1 MRSIA
6 AARSKPAEDEWIS
19 RLRRGDAIAIAEL
32 VACYEPR
39 IRQQA
44 MRYVPRHED
53 AEEIAQDVLVKV
65 WRKLHLFRGDAAL
78 SSWVHRITFNT
89 AMSRLRNTRM
99 PRTREVASDAQPG
112 KLPNGAPS
120 TAHDMPDWTGMADE
134 SVLRSEMR
142 AKLAEA
148 IAVMPVILPD
158 AGGAPRS
165 GGPVD
170 CGGQRASQLEQA
182 DAEVPRAPR
191 APVPAAASGGVRQR
205 PQPPPQGARRSISA
219 RGRRFA
225 RGARSL
231 RSLGARFAR
240 GQGRTLRP

>member
-1 MRSIA
+1 MSTLA

-89 AMSRLRNTRM
+89 AMSRLRNTRVS
-99 PRTREVASDAQPG
+99 RTREVASDAEPG
-112 KLPNGAPS
+112 KLPNAMAS
-120 TAHDMPDWTGMADE
+120 RAHDMPDWTGMADE

-148 IAVMPVILPD
+148 IAVMPVIYRRPVVLRD
-158 AGGAPRS
+158 LEGLSIAEVSTLLNLNKQTLKSRVHRGRQFLRRRLAVFAGGLTLLR
-165 GGPVD
+165 
-170 CGGQRASQLEQA
+170 RALA
-182 DAEVPRAPR
+182 DR
-191 APVPAAASGGVRQR
+191 
-205 PQPPPQGARRSISA
+205 
-219 RGRRFA
+219 
-225 RGARSL
+225 
-231 RSLGARFAR
+231 
-240 GQGRTLRP
+240 

>member
-44 MRYVPRHED
+44 MRYMPRHED

-89 AMSRLRNTRM
+89 AMSRLRNTRV
-99 PRTREVASDAQPG
+99 PRTREVASDTQPG
-112 KLPNGAPS
+112 KLPSGAPS

-142 AKLAEA
+142 ARLAEA
-148 IAVMPVILPD
+148 IAVMPVIY
-158 AGGAPRS
+158 RT
-165 GGPVD
+165 PVVLRD
-170 CGGQRASQLEQA
+170 LEGLSI
-182 DAEVPRAPR
+182 AEVSALLNLNKQTLKSRVHRGRQFLRRRLA
-191 APVPAAASGGVRQR
+191 VFASGLSLHRRALAVR
-205 PQPPPQGARRSISA
+205 
-219 RGRRFA
+219 
-225 RGARSL
+225 
-231 RSLGARFAR
+231 
-240 GQGRTLRP
+240 

>member
-1 MRSIA
+1 MSTIA

-19 RLRRGDAIAIAEL
+19 RLRRGDAIAMAEL

-89 AMSRLRNTRM
+89 AMSRLRNTRVS
-99 PRTREVASDAQPG
+99 RTREVASDAEPG
-112 KLPNGAPS
+112 KLPNAMAS
-120 TAHDMPDWTGMADE
+120 RAHDMPDWTGMADE

-148 IAVMPVILPD
+148 IAVMPVIYRRPVVLRD
-158 AGGAPRS
+158 LEGLSIAEVSTLLNLNKQTLKSRVHRGRQFLRRRLAVFAGGLTLHR
-165 GGPVD
+165 
-170 CGGQRASQLEQA
+170 RALA
-182 DAEVPRAPR
+182 DR
-191 APVPAAASGGVRQR
+191 
-205 PQPPPQGARRSISA
+205 
-219 RGRRFA
+219 
-225 RGARSL
+225 
-231 RSLGARFAR
+231 
-240 GQGRTLRP
+240 

>member
-1 MRSIA
+1 MRTIA

-89 AMSRLRNTRM
+89 AMSRLRNTRVS
-99 PRTREVASDAQPG
+99 RTREVASDAEPG
-112 KLPNGAPS
+112 KLPNAMASRAP
-120 TAHDMPDWTGMADE
+120 DMPDWTGMADE

-148 IAVMPVILPD
+148 IAVMPVIYRRPVVLRD
-158 AGGAPRS
+158 LEGLSIAEVSTLLNLNKQTLKSRVHRGRQFLRRRLAVFAGGLTLHR
-165 GGPVD
+165 
-170 CGGQRASQLEQA
+170 RALA
-182 DAEVPRAPR
+182 DR
-191 APVPAAASGGVRQR
+191 
-205 PQPPPQGARRSISA
+205 
-219 RGRRFA
+219 
-225 RGARSL
+225 
-231 RSLGARFAR
+231 
-240 GQGRTLRP
+240 

>member
-1 MRSIA
+1 MSTLA

-99 PRTREVASDAQPG
+99 PRTREVASDTQPG

-148 IAVMPVILPD
+148 IAVMPVIYRRPVVLRD
-158 AGGAPRS
+158 LEGLSIAEVSTLLNLNKQTLKSRVHRGRQFLRRRLAVFAGGLTLHR
-165 GGPVD
+165 
-170 CGGQRASQLEQA
+170 RALA
-182 DAEVPRAPR
+182 DR
-191 APVPAAASGGVRQR
+191 
-205 PQPPPQGARRSISA
+205 
-219 RGRRFA
+219 
-225 RGARSL
+225 
-231 RSLGARFAR
+231 
-240 GQGRTLRP
+240 

>member
-1 MRSIA
+1 MSTLA

-89 AMSRLRNTRM
+89 AMSRLRNTRVS
-99 PRTREVASDAQPG
+99 RTREVASDAEPG
-112 KLPNGAPS
+112 KLPNAMAS
-120 TAHDMPDWTGMADE
+120 RAHDMPDWTGMADE

-148 IAVMPVILPD
+148 IAVMPVIYRTPVVLRD
-158 AGGAPRS
+158 LEGLSIAEVSALLNLNKQTLKSRVHRGRQFLRRRLAVFAGGLTLHR
-165 GGPVD
+165 
-170 CGGQRASQLEQA
+170 RALA
-182 DAEVPRAPR
+182 DR
-191 APVPAAASGGVRQR
+191 
-205 PQPPPQGARRSISA
+205 
-219 RGRRFA
+219 
-225 RGARSL
+225 
-231 RSLGARFAR
+231 
-240 GQGRTLRP
+240 

>member
-1 MRSIA
+1 MSTLA

-89 AMSRLRNTRM
+89 AMSRLRNTRVS
-99 PRTREVASDAQPG
+99 RTREVASDAEPG
-112 KLPNGAPS
+112 KLPNAMAS
-120 TAHDMPDWTGMADE
+120 RAHDMPDWTGMADE

-148 IAVMPVILPD
+148 IAVMPVIYRRPVVLRD
-158 AGGAPRS
+158 LEGLSIAEVSTILKLNKQTLKSRVHRGRQFLRRRLAVFAGGLTLHR
-165 GGPVD
+165 
-170 CGGQRASQLEQA
+170 RALA
-182 DAEVPRAPR
+182 DR
-191 APVPAAASGGVRQR
+191 
-205 PQPPPQGARRSISA
+205 
-219 RGRRFA
+219 
-225 RGARSL
+225 
-231 RSLGARFAR
+231 
-240 GQGRTLRP
+240 

>member
-1 MRSIA
+1 MSTLA

-19 RLRRGDAIAIAEL
+19 RLRRGDAIAMAEL

-44 MRYVPRHED
+44 MRYMPRHED

-89 AMSRLRNTRM
+89 AMSRLRNTRVS
-99 PRTREVASDAQPG
+99 RTREVASDAEPG
-112 KLPNGAPS
+112 KLPNAMAS
-120 TAHDMPDWTGMADE
+120 RAHDMPDWTGMADE

-148 IAVMPVILPD
+148 IAVMPVIYRRPVVLRD
-158 AGGAPRS
+158 LEGLSIAEVSTLLNLNKQTLKSRVHRGRQFLRRRLAVFAGGLTLHR
-165 GGPVD
+165 
-170 CGGQRASQLEQA
+170 RALA
-182 DAEVPRAPR
+182 DR
-191 APVPAAASGGVRQR
+191 
-205 PQPPPQGARRSISA
+205 
-219 RGRRFA
+219 
-225 RGARSL
+225 
-231 RSLGARFAR
+231 
-240 GQGRTLRP
+240 

>member
-148 IAVMPVILPD
+148 IAVMPVIY
-158 AGGAPRS
+158 RT
-165 GGPVD
+165 PVVLRD
-170 CGGQRASQLEQA
+170 LEGLSI
-182 DAEVPRAPR
+182 AEVSALLNLNKQTLKSRVHRGRQFLRRRLA
-191 APVPAAASGGVRQR
+191 VFASGLSLHRRALAVR
-205 PQPPPQGARRSISA
+205 
-219 RGRRFA
+219 
-225 RGARSL
+225 
-231 RSLGARFAR
+231 
-240 GQGRTLRP
+240 

>member
-1 MRSIA
+1 MSTLA

-148 IAVMPVILPD
+148 IAVMPVIYRTPVVLRD
-158 AGGAPRS
+158 LEGLSIAEVSALLNLNKQTLKSRVHRGRQFLRRRLAVFAGGLTLHR
-165 GGPVD
+165 
-170 CGGQRASQLEQA
+170 RALA
-182 DAEVPRAPR
+182 DR
-191 APVPAAASGGVRQR
+191 
-205 PQPPPQGARRSISA
+205 
-219 RGRRFA
+219 
-225 RGARSL
+225 
-231 RSLGARFAR
+231 
-240 GQGRTLRP
+240 

>member
-1 MRSIA
+1 MSTLA

-89 AMSRLRNTRM
+89 AMSRLRNTRVS
-99 PRTREVASDAQPG
+99 RTREVASDAEPG
-112 KLPNGAPS
+112 KLPNAMPS
-120 TAHDMPDWTGMADE
+120 TAHEMPDWTGMADE

-148 IAVMPVILPD
+148 IAVMPVIYRRPVVLRD
-158 AGGAPRS
+158 LEGLSIAEVSTLLNLNKQTLKSRVHRGRQFLRRRLAVFAGGLTLHR
-165 GGPVD
+165 
-170 CGGQRASQLEQA
+170 RALA
-182 DAEVPRAPR
+182 DR
-191 APVPAAASGGVRQR
+191 
-205 PQPPPQGARRSISA
+205 
-219 RGRRFA
+219 
-225 RGARSL
+225 
-231 RSLGARFAR
+231 
-240 GQGRTLRP
+240 

>member
-89 AMSRLRNTRM
+89 AMSRLRNTRVS
-99 PRTREVASDAQPG
+99 RTREVASDAEPG
-112 KLPNGAPS
+112 KLPNAMAS
-120 TAHDMPDWTGMADE
+120 RAHDMPDWTGMADE

-148 IAVMPVILPD
+148 IAVMPVIYRRPVVLRD
-158 AGGAPRS
+158 LEGLSIAEVSTLLNLNKQTLKSRVHRGRQFLRRRLAVFAGGLTLHR
-165 GGPVD
+165 
-170 CGGQRASQLEQA
+170 RALA
-182 DAEVPRAPR
+182 DR
-191 APVPAAASGGVRQR
+191 
-205 PQPPPQGARRSISA
+205 
-219 RGRRFA
+219 
-225 RGARSL
+225 
-231 RSLGARFAR
+231 
-240 GQGRTLRP
+240 

>member
-1 MRSIA
+1 MSTLA

-89 AMSRLRNTRM
+89 AMSRLRNTRVS
-99 PRTREVASDAQPG
+99 RTREVASDAEPG
-112 KLPNGAPS
+112 KLPNAMAS
-120 TAHDMPDWTGMADE
+120 RAHDMPDWTGMADE

-148 IAVMPVILPD
+148 IAVMPVIYRTPVVLRD
-158 AGGAPRS
+158 LEGLSIAEVSTLLNLNKQTLKSRVHRGRQFLRRRLAVFAGGLTLHR
-165 GGPVD
+165 
-170 CGGQRASQLEQA
+170 RALA
-182 DAEVPRAPR
+182 DR
-191 APVPAAASGGVRQR
+191 
-205 PQPPPQGARRSISA
+205 
-219 RGRRFA
+219 
-225 RGARSL
+225 
-231 RSLGARFAR
+231 
-240 GQGRTLRP
+240 

>member
-1 MRSIA
+1 MRTIA

-44 MRYVPRHED
+44 MRYMPRHED

-89 AMSRLRNTRM
+89 AMSRLRNTRV

-112 KLPNGAPS
+112 RLPNGAASAP
-120 TAHDMPDWTGMADE
+120 HDMPDWTGMADE
-134 SVLRSEMR
+134 FVLRSEMR

-148 IAVMPVILPD
+148 IAVMPVIY
-158 AGGAPRS
+158 RT
-165 GGPVD
+165 PVVLRD
-170 CGGQRASQLEQA
+170 LEGLSI
-182 DAEVPRAPR
+182 AEVSTLLKLNKQTLKSRVHRGRQFLRRRLA
-191 APVPAAASGGVRQR
+191 VFASGLSLHRRALAVR
-205 PQPPPQGARRSISA
+205 
-219 RGRRFA
+219 
-225 RGARSL
+225 
-231 RSLGARFAR
+231 
-240 GQGRTLRP
+240 

>member
-89 AMSRLRNTRM
+89 AMSRLRNTRVS
-99 PRTREVASDAQPG
+99 RTREVASDAEPG
-112 KLPNGAPS
+112 KLPNAMAS
-120 TAHDMPDWTGMADE
+120 RAHDMPDWTGMADE

-148 IAVMPVILPD
+148 IAVMPVIY
-158 AGGAPRS
+158 RT
-165 GGPVD
+165 PVVLRD
-170 CGGQRASQLEQA
+170 LEGLSI
-182 DAEVPRAPR
+182 AEVSALLNLNKQTLKSRVHR
-191 APVPAAASGGVRQR
+191 GRQFLRRRLAAFASGLSLHRRALAVR
-205 PQPPPQGARRSISA
+205 
-219 RGRRFA
+219 
-225 RGARSL
+225 
-231 RSLGARFAR
+231 
-240 GQGRTLRP
+240 

>member
-1 MRSIA
+1 MSTLA

-89 AMSRLRNTRM
+89 AMSRLRNTRVS
-99 PRTREVASDAQPG
+99 RTREVASDAEPG
-112 KLPNGAPS
+112 KLPNAMASRAP
-120 TAHDMPDWTGMADE
+120 DMPDWTGMADE

-148 IAVMPVILPD
+148 IAVMPVIYRRPVVLRD
-158 AGGAPRS
+158 LEGLSIAEVSTLLNLNKQTLKSRVHRGRQFLRRRLAVFAGGLTLHR
-165 GGPVD
+165 
-170 CGGQRASQLEQA
+170 RALA
-182 DAEVPRAPR
+182 DR
-191 APVPAAASGGVRQR
+191 
-205 PQPPPQGARRSISA
+205 
-219 RGRRFA
+219 
-225 RGARSL
+225 
-231 RSLGARFAR
+231 
-240 GQGRTLRP
+240 

>member
-1 MRSIA
+1 MSTIA

-89 AMSRLRNTRM
+89 AMSRLRNTRVS
-99 PRTREVASDAQPG
+99 RTREVASDAEPG
-112 KLPNGAPS
+112 KLPNAMAS
-120 TAHDMPDWTGMADE
+120 RAHDMPDWTGMADE

-148 IAVMPVILPD
+148 IAVMPVIYRRPVVLRD
-158 AGGAPRS
+158 LEGLSIAEVSTLLNLNKQTLKSRVHRGRQFLRRRLAVFAGGLTLHR
-165 GGPVD
+165 
-170 CGGQRASQLEQA
+170 RALA
-182 DAEVPRAPR
+182 DR
-191 APVPAAASGGVRQR
+191 
-205 PQPPPQGARRSISA
+205 
-219 RGRRFA
+219 
-225 RGARSL
+225 
-231 RSLGARFAR
+231 
-240 GQGRTLRP
+240 

>member
-1 MRSIA
+1 MSTIA
-6 AARSKPAEDEWIS
+6 AVRSTPAEDEWIS

-89 AMSRLRNTRM
+89 AMSRLRNTRVS
-99 PRTREVASDAQPG
+99 RTREVASDAEPG
-112 KLPNGAPS
+112 KLPNAMASRAP
-120 TAHDMPDWTGMADE
+120 DMPDWTGMADE

-148 IAVMPVILPD
+148 IAVMPVIYRRPVVLRD
-158 AGGAPRS
+158 LEGLSIAEVSTLLNLNKQTLKSRVHRGRQFLRRRLAVFAGGLTLHR
-165 GGPVD
+165 
-170 CGGQRASQLEQA
+170 RALA
-182 DAEVPRAPR
+182 DR
-191 APVPAAASGGVRQR
+191 
-205 PQPPPQGARRSISA
+205 
-219 RGRRFA
+219 
-225 RGARSL
+225 
-231 RSLGARFAR
+231 
-240 GQGRTLRP
+240 

>member
-1 MRSIA
+1 MSTLA

-32 VACYEPR
+32 VTCYEPR

-44 MRYVPRHED
+44 MRYMARHED

-89 AMSRLRNTRM
+89 AMSRLRNTRVS
-99 PRTREVASDAQPG
+99 RTREVASDAEPG
-112 KLPNGAPS
+112 KLPNAMAS
-120 TAHDMPDWTGMADE
+120 RAHDMPDWTGMADE

-148 IAVMPVILPD
+148 IAVMPVIYRRPVVLRD
-158 AGGAPRS
+158 LEGLSIAEVSTILKLNKQTLKSRVHRGRQFLRRRLAVFAGGLTLHR
-165 GGPVD
+165 
-170 CGGQRASQLEQA
+170 RALA
-182 DAEVPRAPR
+182 DR
-191 APVPAAASGGVRQR
+191 
-205 PQPPPQGARRSISA
+205 
-219 RGRRFA
+219 
-225 RGARSL
+225 
-231 RSLGARFAR
+231 
-240 GQGRTLRP
+240 

>member
-1 MRSIA
+1 MSTLA

-89 AMSRLRNTRM
+89 AMSRLRNTRVS
-99 PRTREVASDAQPG
+99 RTREVASDAEPG
-112 KLPNGAPS
+112 KLPNAMAS
-120 TAHDMPDWTGMADE
+120 RAHDMPDWTWMADE

-148 IAVMPVILPD
+148 IAVMPVIYRRPVVLRD
-158 AGGAPRS
+158 LEGLSIAEVSTLLNLNKQTLKSRVHRGRQFLRRRLAVFAGGLTLHR
-165 GGPVD
+165 
-170 CGGQRASQLEQA
+170 RALA
-182 DAEVPRAPR
+182 DR
-191 APVPAAASGGVRQR
+191 
-205 PQPPPQGARRSISA
+205 
-219 RGRRFA
+219 
-225 RGARSL
+225 
-231 RSLGARFAR
+231 
-240 GQGRTLRP
+240 

>member
-6 AARSKPAEDEWIS
+6 AARSKPAEDECIS

-89 AMSRLRNTRM
+89 AMSRLRNTRVS
-99 PRTREVASDAQPG
+99 RTREVASDAEPG
-112 KLPNGAPS
+112 KLPNAMAS
-120 TAHDMPDWTGMADE
+120 RAHDMPDWTGMADE

-148 IAVMPVILPD
+148 IAVMPVIYRRPVVLRD
-158 AGGAPRS
+158 LEGLSIAEVSTLLNLNKQTLKSRVHRGRQFLRRRLAVFAGGLTLHR
-165 GGPVD
+165 
-170 CGGQRASQLEQA
+170 RALA
-182 DAEVPRAPR
+182 DR
-191 APVPAAASGGVRQR
+191 
-205 PQPPPQGARRSISA
+205 
-219 RGRRFA
+219 
-225 RGARSL
+225 
-231 RSLGARFAR
+231 
-240 GQGRTLRP
+240 

>member
-148 IAVMPVILPD
+148 IAVMPVIY
-158 AGGAPRS
+158 RT
-165 GGPVD
+165 PVVLRD
-170 CGGQRASQLEQA
+170 LEGLSI
-182 DAEVPRAPR
+182 AEVSALLNLNKQTLKSRVHR
-191 APVPAAASGGVRQR
+191 GRQFLRRRLAAFASGLSLHRRALAVR
-205 PQPPPQGARRSISA
+205 
-219 RGRRFA
+219 
-225 RGARSL
+225 
-231 RSLGARFAR
+231 
-240 GQGRTLRP
+240 

>member
-1 MRSIA
+1 MSTFA
-6 AARSKPAEDEWIS
+6 AVRPKPLEDEWIS
-19 RLRRGDAIAIAEL
+19 RLRRGDAIAMAEL

-89 AMSRLRNTRM
+89 AMSRLRNTRV

-112 KLPNGAPS
+112 RLPNGAAS
-120 TAHDMPDWTGMADE
+120 TPHDMPDWTGMADE

-148 IAVMPVILPD
+148 IAVMPVIYRTPVVLRD
-158 AGGAPRS
+158 LEGLSIAEVSTLLNLNKQTLKSRVHRGRQFLRRRLAVFAGGLALHRK
-165 GGPVD
+165 G
-170 CGGQRASQLEQA
+170 A
-182 DAEVPRAPR
+182 VPRY
-191 APVPAAASGGVRQR
+191 
-205 PQPPPQGARRSISA
+205 
-219 RGRRFA
+219 
-225 RGARSL
+225 
-231 RSLGARFAR
+231 
-240 GQGRTLRP
+240 GRTLRP

>member
-1 MRSIA
+1 MSTIA
-6 AARSKPAEDEWIS
+6 AVRSTPAEDEWIS

-89 AMSRLRNTRM
+89 AMSRLRNTRVS
-99 PRTREVASDAQPG
+99 RTREVASDAEPG
-112 KLPNGAPS
+112 KLPNAMAS
-120 TAHDMPDWTGMADE
+120 RAHDMPDWTGMADE

-148 IAVMPVILPD
+148 IAVMPVIYRRPVVLRD
-158 AGGAPRS
+158 LEGLSIAEVSTLLNLNKQTLKSRVHRGRQFLRRRLAVFAGGLTLHR
-165 GGPVD
+165 
-170 CGGQRASQLEQA
+170 RALA
-182 DAEVPRAPR
+182 DR
-191 APVPAAASGGVRQR
+191 
-205 PQPPPQGARRSISA
+205 
-219 RGRRFA
+219 
-225 RGARSL
+225 
-231 RSLGARFAR
+231 
-240 GQGRTLRP
+240 

>member
-1 MRSIA
+1 MSTLA

-89 AMSRLRNTRM
+89 AMSRLRNTRVS
-99 PRTREVASDAQPG
+99 RTREVASDAEPG
-112 KLPNGAPS
+112 KLPNAMAS
-120 TAHDMPDWTGMADE
+120 RAHDMPDWTGMADE

-148 IAVMPVILPD
+148 IAVMPVIYRRPVVLRD
-158 AGGAPRS
+158 LEGLSIAEVSTLLNLNKQTLKSRVHRGRQFLRRRLAVFAGGLTLHR
-165 GGPVD
+165 
-170 CGGQRASQLEQA
+170 RALA
-182 DAEVPRAPR
+182 DR
-191 APVPAAASGGVRQR
+191 
-205 PQPPPQGARRSISA
+205 
-219 RGRRFA
+219 
-225 RGARSL
+225 
-231 RSLGARFAR
+231 
-240 GQGRTLRP
+240 

>member
-148 IAVMPVILPD
+148 IAVMPVIYRTPVVLRD
-158 AGGAPRS
+158 LEGLSIAEVSALLNLNKQTLKSRVHRGRQFLRRRLAVFAGGLTLHR
-165 GGPVD
+165 
-170 CGGQRASQLEQA
+170 RALA
-182 DAEVPRAPR
+182 DR
-191 APVPAAASGGVRQR
+191 
-205 PQPPPQGARRSISA
+205 
-219 RGRRFA
+219 
-225 RGARSL
+225 
-231 RSLGARFAR
+231 
-240 GQGRTLRP
+240 